1 MGTPVGVADI
11 VRARTDEQGFA
22 VLTAE
27 DFDDDLRAAAQQAV
41 LDCPEA
47 ALSIP
52 D

>member
-1 MGTPVGVADI
+1 MLACPDVFDS
-11 VRARTDEQGFA
+11 DEQGFA